1 MSEEVRSPEVVCV
14 GILVADVIAHPVRE
28 MPKRGQLALVDE
40 MVTHV
45 GGCAA
50 NTGIGLSRLGVPTG
64 VAGKAGDDAF
74 GDFVEKTLE
83 KNGVDTRALVR
94 DTQTK
99 TSGTMVMVSE
109 DGERS
114 FIHYMGANAELTYED
129 LDIDYILQARLL
141 HVAGTFVMTK
151 FDGEPTSRLLKLARE
166 RGVITC
172 LDTVFDA
179 QGRWMSILKDSLP
192 HLDYFVPSLEE
203 AKRIANR
210 EEPEEVAQVLIDH
223 GVKTVGLKMGDEGCY
238 LRSGNESVRLPA
250 LKVDAVDATGAG
262 DAFAAGFLTGVVKGW
277 DLEKTRRFANAV
289 GACCVQAVGTTAGLK
304 SFEETMKMM
313 EH

>member
-1 MSEEVRSPEVVCV
+1 
-14 GILVADVIAHPVRE
+14 
-28 MPKRGQLALVDE
+28 
-40 MVTHV
+40 
-45 GGCAA
+45 
-50 NTGIGLSRLGVPTG
+50 
-64 VAGKAGDDAF
+64 
-74 GDFVEKTLE
+74 
-83 KNGVDTRALVR
+83 
-94 DTQTK
+94 
-99 TSGTMVMVSE
+99 
-109 DGERS
+109 
-114 FIHYMGANAELTYED
+114 
-129 LDIDYILQARLL
+129 
-141 HVAGTFVMTK
+141 
-151 FDGEPTSRLLKLARE
+151 
-166 RGVITC
+166 
-172 LDTVFDA
+172 
-179 QGRWMSILKDSLP
+179 MSILKDSLP